1 MYTHLYLVDQD
12 LGHMAMGVW
21 GGVFSVVKHTFNQ
34 NSLVAQ
40 RIKRLPAMRE
50 TQVGFL
56 GCEDSLEKEMATHSS
71 ILAWRTPWTKDPDK
85 LQPTGLQRV
94 RHD

>member
-56 GCEDSLEKEMATHSS
+56 GWEDPLEKEWLP
-71 ILAWRTPWTKDPDK
+71 IPVFLPGEFRGQRKLA
-85 LQPTGLQRV
+85 
-94 RHD
+94 